1 MEEPSCE
8 KQDLE
13 FCQVRYFVIR
23 KDASCLQPI
32 FRKPAVNGTNVK
44 RLALQG
50 HAFPEGG
57 RMPHGLNVTCHRSAV
72 RLEAPEAA
80 ERILA
85 QRIFGECTDFAG
97 APALPL
103 CEAAAR
109 ECWRGAP
116 PPGGSVRGERA
127 NFTRLVLGCI
137 DADFCK

>member
-1 MEEPSCE
+1 
-8 KQDLE
+8 
-13 FCQVRYFVIR
+13 
-23 KDASCLQPI
+23 
-32 FRKPAVNGTNVK
+32 
-44 RLALQG
+44 
-50 HAFPEGG
+50 
-57 RMPHGLNVTCHRSAV
+57 MPHGLNVTCHRSAV

-116 PPGGSVRGERA
+116 PLLDVEGAAGLHGAPFLQEVEGFHGAHLWLVCLFSLTVGEVLASFGRSG
-127 NFTRLVLGCI
+127 LGCI
-137 DADFCK
+137 EADFRKKVLV